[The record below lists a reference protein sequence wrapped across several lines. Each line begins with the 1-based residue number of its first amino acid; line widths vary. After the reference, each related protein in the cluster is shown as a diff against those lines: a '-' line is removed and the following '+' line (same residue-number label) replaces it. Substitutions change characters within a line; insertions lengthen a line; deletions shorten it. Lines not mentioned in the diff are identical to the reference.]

1 MHQGQLVFAQVMQH
15 VPLSTF
21 RRCAA
26 KYGERRGDAFTCLD
40 QFYCMAFAQLAY
52 RESLRDIEAC
62 LRAQGPKLYHMGIRS
77 KVSRNTLAQA
87 NATHDWR
94 VHADFAQHLIAMARS
109 LYADEP
115 FSMEL
120 SDTVY
125 ALDSS
130 TIDLCLSV
138 FPWAPY
144 RTTDAGI
151 KLHTLLDLRGS
162 IPAFMRI
169 SEAKMHDVRILD
181 ELILEPGAIYIMD
194 RGYLDAARLFRFQ
207 EAGSFFVI
215 RARKN
220 TQFQRRYS
228 NEVDRATGL
237 GCDQVVVL
245 TGRDTARSYPACLR
259 RIRFKDP
266 VSSKRLV
273 FLSNAMALPALTIVE
288 LYRRRWDVELF
299 FKWIKQ
305 HLRIKAF
312 FGTSENAVKSQ
323 IWIAVSTYVLV
334 AIIRKRLRLE
344 ASLYQLLQ
352 ILSLTLFEKTPIKQ
366 LISDASGA
374 ELPPPPGNQLI
385 LFD

>member
-1 MHQGQLVFAQVMQH
+1 MHQGQLVFAQVMRH
-15 VPLSTF
+15 LPLSTF
-21 RRCAA
+21 RRCA
-26 KYGERRGDAFTCLD
+26 ERYSTRRVDAFSCLE

-52 RESLRDIEAC
+52 RDSLRDIEAC
-62 LRAQGPKLYHMGIRS
+62 LRVQKSKLFHMGIRS
-77 KVSRNTLAQA
+77 RISRNTLAQA
-87 NATHDWR
+87 NADHDWR
-94 VHADFAQHLIAMARS
+94 VHADFAQHLIGMARR
-109 LYADEP
+109 LYADES
-115 FSMEL
+115 FGVEL
-120 SDTVY
+120 DETVY

-130 TIDLCLSV
+130 TIDLCLSI

-151 KLHTLLDLRGS
+151 KLHTLLDLRGN

-169 SEAKMHDVRILD
+169 SDAKMHDVRILD
-181 ELILEPGAIYIMD
+181 ELILEPGAIYVMD
-194 RGYLDAARLFRFQ
+194 RGYLDAGRLFRFQ
-207 EAGSFFVI
+207 HAGSFFVI

-228 NEVDRATGL
+228 NEVDRTTGL
-237 GCDQVVVL
+237 ICDQVVVL
-245 TGRDTARSYPACLR
+245 TGRDTAQSYPDGLR
-259 RIRFKDP
+259 RIRFQDP
-266 VSSKRLV
+266 VSGKKLV
-273 FLSNAMALPALTIVE
+273 FLSNASALPALVIVE
-288 LYRRRWDVELF
+288 LYRRRWQVELF

-334 AIIRKRLRLE
+334 AILRKRLGLR

-352 ILSLTLFEKTPIKQ
+352 ILSLSLFEKRPISE
-366 LISDASGA
+366 LISDASGI
-374 ELPPPPGNQLI
+374 EDPPSPANQLI

>member
-1 MHQGQLVFAQVMQH
+1 MHQGQLVFAQVMRH
-15 VPLSTF
+15 LPLSTF
-21 RRCAA
+21 RRCVER
-26 KYGERRGDAFTCLD
+26 YGERRGDAFTCLD

-77 KVSRNTLAQA
+77 KISRNTLAQA
-87 NATHDWR
+87 NAVHDWR
-94 VHADFAQHLIAMARS
+94 IHAEFAQHLIAMARD
-109 LYADEP
+109 LYAEES
-115 FSMEL
+115 FGVEL
-120 SDTVY
+120 AETVY

-144 RTTDAGI
+144 RTKDAGI

-181 ELILEPGAIYIMD
+181 ELILEPGAIYVMD

-207 EAGSFFVI
+207 QAGSFFVI

-228 NEVDRATGL
+228 KEVDRTTGL
-237 GCDQVVVL
+237 VCDQVVVL
-245 TGRDTARSYPACLR
+245 TGRDTSHSYPDGLR

-266 VSSKRLV
+266 VSGKKLV
-273 FLSNAMALPALTIVE
+273 FLSNALALPALVIVE
-288 LYRRRWDVELF
+288 LYRQRWQVELF

-312 FGTSENAVKSQ
+312 FGTSENAVKTQ
-323 IWIAVSTYVLV
+323 IWIAISVYVIV
-334 AIIRKRLRLE
+334 AIVKKRMKIP
-344 ASLYQLLQ
+344 ASLYEILQ
-352 ILSLTLFEKTPIKQ
+352 ILSLTIFERIPLDQ
-366 LISDASGA
+366 LLARSVEDEFADGSR
-374 ELPPPPGNQLI
+374 NQLN